1 MDYRNLIHEFDAWGD
16 ANGNEGCEMV
26 VRMRHRAVKNLL
38 GDDSI
43 GPEKIS
49 EFIAANPEKYIHGLA
64 ETAQRGSWRPFH
76 KAGTPERALAEKLTN
91 LVLDLGRAARS
102 QRIPQ

>member
-64 ETAQRGSWRPFH
+64 ETAQRGSWRPFA
-76 KAGTPERALAEKLTN
+76 KAGTPERALADELTK
-91 LVLDLGRAARS
+91 LVLDLGRIARS
-102 QRIPQ
+102 P